1 MKDNILVITVIL
13 NLPALSEAEGFQDL
27 IPLKTRSRNKFGM
40 TLSKFGMTLSKFGM
54 TFLIF
59 LAFNFALLALSEAEG
74 LTFNLNEASA
84 SYMSGDNYI
93 LQLGTFG
100 TAAGKPTGG
109 DYKLGVTVGQTAPGL
124 YTGTNYKVKA
134 GFQYVYPAAL
144 FSFTISQTLI
154 DFGII
159 TPTNPVTRTNSLTI
173 SNRSANG
180 YTVTA
185 SQTSPLK
192 SSQGAT
198 IPDTTCDDGT
208 CTQTT
213 ASAWTGTLTYG
224 FGYRCDNQTG
234 TDCATGFTGSIFY
247 KQFADSSNSENAQ
260 AVMSGATTG
269 TKKSQITYK
278 INISGTQAAGT
289 YSNIITYIAT
299 PTF

>member
-1 MKDNILVITVIL
+1 MIINDCFE
-13 NLPALSEAEGFQDL
+13 PA
-27 IPLKTRSRNKFGM
+27 TRKLLFRPQRVVATSAIF
-40 TLSKFGMTLSKFGM
+40 
-54 TFLIF
+54 TFLVVLISI
-59 LAFNFALLALSEAEG
+59 LAPLSG
-74 LTFNLNEASA
+74 A
-84 SYMSGDNYI
+84 SYMSNDNYI
-93 LQLGTFG
+93 LQLGTFN
-100 TAAGKPTGG
+100 TTSGKPTGG
-109 DYKLGVTVGQTAPGL
+109 EYKLGVTVGQTAPGL

-154 DFGII
+154 DFGTI

-185 SQTSPLK
+185 SQNNPLK
-192 SSQGAT
+192 TSSGAT
-198 IPDTTCDDGT
+198 IPDTTCDNGA

-234 TDCATGFTGSIFY
+234 TDCATGFAGSTFY
-247 KQFADSSNSENAQ
+247 KQFADSSNSESSQ
-260 AVMSGATTG
+260 SVMSGASTG

-289 YSNIITYIAT
+289 YSNVITYIAT